1 MHSRASDD
9 DDDETS
15 AGGYV
20 AHRRRLR
27 AATPK
32 TRTTF
37 AVDRRPRPERSAGY
51 IARRSS
57 ALRESGVRAR
67 ARCVKISSSPAA
79 VDDRE
84 SAYALRGCLRPR
96 QRFRSTFV
104 FETYVALTPG
114 EYGYSRGF
122 GGVRSSHSTAC
133 RSPETRTPYEYGR
146 AAGPLAS
153 TDGFRSFGRSGE
165 YATRALSRAPVG
177 LAVPS
182 LPRDTTRRTRVLT
195 ARSPLRDGEFEAG
208 RNAAHDERTRD
219 EGGYRTGRAIPG
231 VSGIAART
239 LARVLERR
247 SLQRRRIGA
256 ATRPTRSARETS
268 PPTRPRGTKSTGDA
282 RPQNSIARDHSQRAR
297 PSPTGKT
304 DTRTLQYTETTP
316 RRTQLG
322 RRGSKSTFVDAER
335 LSLHSTLISS
345 VILDTRNFLSF
356 YANISEPCG
365 RSGRTISHIEARS
378 LANTIRIRLLRL
390 AVRRS
395 VRGIGGSLVC
405 VFELSPGYRQLLWT
419 IWTEQYLLALR
430 ESKNIVSSRRA
441 TLKQPLEGDVVL
453 MVDPSLRRGFWRTAI
468 IDRLIRSG
476 DGQKPRR
483 NDGSTMSTTSPS
495 SGCFS
500 VALLLLTIFLDSLRA
515 SKYCSVQIKEKKKKK
530 RIKDERRR
538 EREYDERE
546 RTSRRRRSRV
556 GDRRAS
562 SLRSTPGVY
571 KRRRRRRRRHHATSY
586 ATEVLSSRQDEPPS
600 EGHPHADARS
610 VHCDFVFRPLDRR
623 APRERDSPP
632 TIRRKRRVLGP
643 TTRADPSNYFI
654 AYSTMDGDSSDERMI
669 VDLGHGRRPRAT
681 PASDGFSPERLRP

>member
-1 MHSRASDD
+1 MTTGRINQRTDVDSCDTRSATGRRSVERRAADNAPSSPPPTKGDD
-9 DDDETS
+9 RRARDSEESTRPPGRVTFFTSVRVCVHTRTS
-15 AGGYV
+15 ALPGSDVDFRETVRSSDLTPGGDAEDAYNV
-20 AHRRRLR
+20 RGRSSTA
-27 AATPK
+27 
-32 TRTTF
+32 TRTVGR
-37 AVDRRPRPERSAGY
+37 VD

-114 EYGYSRGF
+114 EYGYSPRI

-256 ATRPTRSARETS
+256 ATRPTRSARETG

-322 RRGSKSTFVDAER
+322 RRRSKSTFVDAER
-335 LSLHSTLISS
+335 LVYI
-345 VILDTRNFLSF
+345 
-356 YANISEPCG
+356 
-365 RSGRTISHIEARS
+365 
-378 LANTIRIRLLRL
+378 
-390 AVRRS
+390 
-395 VRGIGGSLVC
+395 
-405 VFELSPGYRQLLWT
+405 
-419 IWTEQYLLALR
+419 QYLLALR

-515 SKYCSVQIKEKKKKK
+515 S
-530 RIKDERRR
+530 RILLCPDCPEQLPIPRTQF
-538 EREYDERE
+538 EY
-546 RTSRRRRSRV
+546 
-556 GDRRAS
+556 
-562 SLRSTPGVY
+562 
-571 KRRRRRRRRHHATSY
+571 
-586 ATEVLSSRQDEPPS
+586 
-600 EGHPHADARS
+600 
-610 VHCDFVFRPLDRR
+610 
-623 APRERDSPP
+623 
-632 TIRRKRRVLGP
+632 
-643 TTRADPSNYFI
+643 
-654 AYSTMDGDSSDERMI
+654 AY
-669 VDLGHGRRPRAT
+669 
-681 PASDGFSPERLRP
+681 

>member
-1 MHSRASDD
+1 MHSRASDDD

-316 RRTQLG
+316 RRTQL
-322 RRGSKSTFVDAER
+322 
-335 LSLHSTLISS
+335 
-345 VILDTRNFLSF
+345 
-356 YANISEPCG
+356 
-365 RSGRTISHIEARS
+365 
-378 LANTIRIRLLRL
+378 
-390 AVRRS
+390 
-395 VRGIGGSLVC
+395 
-405 VFELSPGYRQLLWT
+405 
-419 IWTEQYLLALR
+419 
-430 ESKNIVSSRRA
+430 
-441 TLKQPLEGDVVL
+441 
-453 MVDPSLRRGFWRTAI
+453 
-468 IDRLIRSG
+468 
-476 DGQKPRR
+476 
-483 NDGSTMSTTSPS
+483 
-495 SGCFS
+495 
-500 VALLLLTIFLDSLRA
+500 
-515 SKYCSVQIKEKKKKK
+515 EKKKK
-530 RIKDERRR
+530 RRTTSA
-538 EREYDERE
+538 REYRVLAAVVSSTDA
-546 RTSRRRRSRV
+546 RRLYARRLVFTNAVFVVVVTTRRLTLRRSCLADKTNLRAKGSLNKSNKLYV
-556 GDRRAS
+556 KAIKLTHRKPKKRRATYRVNS
-562 SLRSTPGVY
+562 ITEAAPCLRHQRKQLSHMQFYGLQIIISLVLCISQQLLPSR
-571 KRRRRRRRRHHATSY
+571 KMY
-586 ATEVLSSRQDEPPS
+586 A
-600 EGHPHADARS
+600 ADAFTSPYIIVSPVERYS
-610 VHCDFVFRPLDRR
+610 ALR
-623 APRERDSPP
+623 ASH
-632 TIRRKRRVLGP
+632 
-643 TTRADPSNYFI
+643 I
-654 AYSTMDGDSSDERMI
+654 A
-669 VDLGHGRRPRAT
+669 
-681 PASDGFSPERLRP
+681 

>member
-322 RRGSKSTFVDAER
+322 RRRSKST
-335 LSLHSTLISS
+335 SSTPN
-345 VILDTRNFLSF
+345 D
-356 YANISEPCG
+356 Y
-365 RSGRTISHIEARS
+365 
-378 LANTIRIRLLRL
+378 
-390 AVRRS
+390 
-395 VRGIGGSLVC
+395 
-405 VFELSPGYRQLLWT
+405 PGYRQLLWT

-515 SKYCSVQIKEKKKKK
+515 SKYCSVQI
-530 RIKDERRR
+530 
-538 EREYDERE
+538 
-546 RTSRRRRSRV
+546 V
-556 GDRRAS
+556 QS
-562 SLRSTPGVY
+562 SCRYPGLNSNT
-571 KRRRRRRRRHHATSY
+571 HTN
-586 ATEVLSSRQDEPPS
+586 EPPI
-600 EGHPHADARS
+600 
-610 VHCDFVFRPLDRR
+610 
-623 APRERDSPP
+623 PRTQFE
-632 TIRRKRRVLGP
+632 
-643 TTRADPSNYFI
+643 Y
-654 AYSTMDGDSSDERMI
+654 AY
-669 VDLGHGRRPRAT
+669 
-681 PASDGFSPERLRP
+681 